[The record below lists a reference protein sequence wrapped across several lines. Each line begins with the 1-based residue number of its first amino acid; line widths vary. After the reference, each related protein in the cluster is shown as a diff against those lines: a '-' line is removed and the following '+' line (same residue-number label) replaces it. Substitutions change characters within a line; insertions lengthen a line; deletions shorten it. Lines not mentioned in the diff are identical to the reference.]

1 MTRLLNLLSIIRPH
15 NIAAALMAVAAG
27 YYMNAGEGFPG
38 ALLAAVA
45 LTTAAGNVINDYFDF
60 DIDRINKPG
69 RPIPS
74 GSISRR
80 KALYLY
86 LALLA
91 GLAAVIPTL
100 EPVQYLWISG
110 WVVILHLYSMVF
122 KRRFVIGNI
131 LVSLVTGTGF
141 LLGAHSSGDIE
152 TGLIPAVF
160 TFFFIFARE
169 IVKDCEDMEGDFF
182 CGSTTIAVVRGREA
196 SMKIA
201 SALFILL
208 AMAFPVPYLS
218 GAYNISYLVIIL
230 VFIFPILLISALLAF
245 SGKRPG
251 LISILLKLGI
261 FAGII
266 AFYFAV

>member
-1 MTRLLNLLSIIRPH
+1 MTRFLNLLSIIRAH

-27 YYMNAGEGFPG
+27 YYMNGKEGFPG

-45 LTTAAGNVINDYFDF
+45 FTTGAGNVINDYFDI
-60 DIDRINKPG
+60 DIDRINKPE

-86 LALLA
+86 GVLLA
-91 GLAAVIPTL
+91 GVIVVIPLLDT
-100 EPVQYLWISG
+100 VQYLWILA

-122 KRRFVIGNI
+122 KRRFVIGNL
-131 LVSLVTGTGF
+131 LVSMVTGTGF
-141 LLGAHSSGDIE
+141 LLGAYSSGNIE
-152 TGLIPAVF
+152 TGMIPAVF
-160 TFFFIFARE
+160 TFFFILARE

-182 CGSTTIAVVRGREA
+182 CGSTTIVVVRGRNA
-196 SMKIA
+196 SMKLA
-201 SALFILL
+201 AALFILL
-208 AMAFPVPYLS
+208 AMAFPIPYLA
-218 GAYNISYLVIIL
+218 GTYNTSYLVIIL
-230 VFIFPILLISALLAF
+230 VFIVPILVSSAILAF
-245 SGKRPG
+245 YGKSPG